1 MCLDVVWIQWDAC
14 SPHLHFFFTWVS
26 LLLLPF
32 SPRCDSDCHSLLLW
46 EALSHLSQSGRKE
59 CFTPGLQS
67 CACQRRVCNPPPT
80 LVSADLL
87 FSSDMST
94 PVCSCLWALCRTWP
108 RDGTGACTDVCR
120 VFTGKNGD
128 NNRNLKCFDALKKTR
143 GVICSE
149 ITEHSHDRHV
159 SNFSFCTVRFVSGLS
174 CWFLRILSAAQ
185 CVFVSS
191 SSLSLEVFKSQI
203 RVCWR
208 EAAGKGRESA
218 VPFVLQH
225 GC

>member
-46 EALSHLSQSGRKE
+46 EALSHLLKVVAKNVSH
-59 CFTPGLQS
+59 
-67 CACQRRVCNPPPT
+67 RVSKAVPVRDESVIPPPT

-87 FSSDMST
+87 FSSDTST

-128 NNRNLKCFDALKKTR
+128 NNRNLKCFDTLKNTR

-149 ITEHSHDRHV
+149 ITEHSHDRHG

-174 CWFLRILSAAQ
+174 CWFLRILSTAQ

-208 EAAGKGRESA
+208 EAAGKDRESA

>member
-1 MCLDVVWIQWDAC
+1 MWSEYSETPARLTFISSSLECL
-14 SPHLHFFFTWVS
+14 FFFFLS
-26 LLLLPF
+26 LLGVTRIATASFCEKPF
-32 SPRCDSDCHSLLLW
+32 HTFLKVV
-46 EALSHLSQSGRKE
+46 AKNVSH
-59 CFTPGLQS
+59 
-67 CACQRRVCNPPPT
+67 RVSKAVPVRDESVIPPPT

-87 FSSDMST
+87 FSSDTST